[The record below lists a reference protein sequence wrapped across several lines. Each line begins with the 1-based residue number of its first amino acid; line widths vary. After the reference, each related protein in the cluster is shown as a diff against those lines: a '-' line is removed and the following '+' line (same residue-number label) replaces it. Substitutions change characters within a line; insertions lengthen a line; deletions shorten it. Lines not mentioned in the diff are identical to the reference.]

1 MSHRRASKL
10 SVKLVP
16 KPCRDLNN
24 RKSLAANP
32 HRQIPKKLTEI
43 RWWNRIET
51 NRIQKYRNFKART
64 KPNAQFHFVSENTLI
79 WFQLRWKQQPRQ
91 SSITSDN
98 CAVCVWVDHSKH
110 LSRSSSP
117 CRCLPC
123 LALPWSALDWLLI
136 KCQIAS
142 ISAGHMC
149 RTPTHSNRNSYSY
162 SSSTELY
169 IWIIEFE
176 FGIEWRQL
184 LVLYCLVCPQSSL
197 NVCLPH
203 SL

>member
-1 MSHRRASKL
+1 MES
-10 SVKLVP
+10 
-16 KPCRDLNN
+16 
-24 RKSLAANP
+24 
-32 HRQIPKKLTEI
+32 
-43 RWWNRIET
+43 
-51 NRIQKYRNFKART
+51 NRIQKNIETSRT

-79 WFQLRWKQQPRQ
+79 WFQLRWKQQPSQ
-91 SSITSDN
+91 SSTTSDN
-98 CAVCVWVDHSKH
+98 CAAAVCLCVCGWTTANTWAEARILVDG
-110 LSRSSSP
+110 
-117 CRCLPC
+117 C
-123 LALPWSALDWLLI
+123 LALPWPALPWLLI

-142 ISAGHMC
+142 ISAGHMW

-176 FGIEWRQL
+176 FGIEWRRGSY
-184 LVLYCLVCPQSSL
+184 YCCLACPQSSL

>member
-91 SSITSDN
+91 SSTTSDN
-98 CAVCVWVDHSKH
+98 CAAAECVCACVCVGGPQQTLEPRLES
-110 LSRSSSP
+110 LSMLASLS
-117 CRCLPC
+117 CLGLSC
-123 LALPWSALDWLLI
+123 LGCW
-136 KCQIAS
+136 
-142 ISAGHMC
+142 
-149 RTPTHSNRNSYSY
+149 
-162 SSSTELY
+162 
-169 IWIIEFE
+169 
-176 FGIEWRQL
+176 
-184 LVLYCLVCPQSSL
+184 L
-197 NVCLPH
+197 NVKLRVSARATCGARLRIVTVTVTVTVRVPNCTFE
-203 SL
+203 